1 MTVHETKHQAQLQQW
16 TQRIT
21 DCRTS
26 GQNVRQW
33 CAEKG
38 INTKTYYRWERE
50 AVGLLSK
57 SLTTLRPQTPQP
69 VFVPVEQTI
78 SSAQNTIT
86 ATIMSDGIQID
97 IHNSAD
103 PAAIQAIIAALRS
116 C

>member
-1 MTVHETKHQAQLQQW
+1 MTVHEAKHQAQLQQW

-26 GQNVRQW
+26 RQTVRQW

-57 SLTTLRPQTPQP
+57 SMTTLRPQTPQP
-69 VFVPVEQTI
+69 VFVPVEQAI
-78 SSAQNTIT
+78 SSARNTIAAAITT
-86 ATIMSDGIQID
+86 AGIQLD
-97 IHNSAD
+97 IHNGAD
-103 PAAIQAIIAALRS
+103 PAVIQAIIAALRS